1 MTAKQKKAIIIKKF
15 IISLTIATA
24 LTVTMLIYGYGN
36 ICWIVG
42 LIGIF
47 ASIFI
52 SKSYLL
58 IKTNAT
64 IGIIT
69 DLKTKV
75 YTNRVRPSGDKM
87 DSAIIDSNYP
97 AYGQYYEPMIL
108 ITIKTEK
115 GKIREKAFALNKN
128 TEKLRVGDKIKFT
141 ELDDIPQVIEP

>member
-1 MTAKQKKAIIIKKF
+1 MTAKQKKSIIIKKL
-15 IISLTIATA
+15 IIGLTIVTA

-42 LIGIF
+42 IIGTF
-47 ASIFI
+47 ASILI

-58 IKTNAT
+58 IKANTT

-97 AYGQYYEPMIL
+97 AYGQYYEPMII
-108 ITIKTEK
+108 ITLKTEK

-128 TEKLRVGDKIKFT
+128 TEKLKIGDTIKYT
-141 ELDDIPQVIEP
+141 EFDDIPQVIKR